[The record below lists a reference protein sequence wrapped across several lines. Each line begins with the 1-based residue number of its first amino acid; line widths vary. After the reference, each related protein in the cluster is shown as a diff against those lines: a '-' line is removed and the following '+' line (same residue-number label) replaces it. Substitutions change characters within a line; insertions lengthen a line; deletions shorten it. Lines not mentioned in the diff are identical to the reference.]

1 MNGERQS
8 FEETKKNIQKQTNKH
23 KKTNQKTKQAEQKKP
38 KEAPFQSSSGTM
50 KFLTIQGW
58 VYNIEYYKYS
68 QE

>member
-8 FEETKKNIQKQTNKH
+8 FEETKKNIQKQTNKQT
-23 KKTNQKTKQAEQKKP
+23 KKQNKQNRKKP

-50 KFLTIQGW
+50 KFLTTQGW